1 VKLHLVRL
9 AKKQGEVR
17 FPDMKG
23 FRAYLLEHPEEVKE
37 ARMYLLL
44 EGEVVIDLPD
54 NTYLHLRRGE
64 AAHLKG
70 PHKIAPIDPSV
81 IAIWTL

>member
-17 FPDMKG
+17 FPDVKG
-23 FRAYLLEHPEEVKE
+23 FRTVWLEHPEEVTE

-44 EGEVVIDLPD
+44 EGEIVIDLPD
-54 NTYLHLRRGE
+54 HTYLHLRRGE
-64 AAHLKG
+64 AAHLGG
-70 PHKIAPIDPSV
+70 PHKITPIDPSA